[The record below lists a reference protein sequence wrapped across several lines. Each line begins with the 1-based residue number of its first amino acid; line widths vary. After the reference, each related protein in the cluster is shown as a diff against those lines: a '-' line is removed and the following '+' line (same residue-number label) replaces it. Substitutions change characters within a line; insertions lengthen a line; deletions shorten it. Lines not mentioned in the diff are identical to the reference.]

1 MEGSVMR
8 KLFLK
13 IHLWLSVPFGLVIT
27 LLCFSGAML
36 VFEKEVTELMRRDM
50 YFTPSS
56 GRAPVLTLD
65 GAAALV
71 SGTLPDGVEVTGVTV
86 HSDPDRT
93 WQVSLS
99 EPRKAYVCVDQYTG
113 EIRGRSERP
122 AFFSVMFRLH
132 RWLLDSMRP
141 GETVF
146 WGKMVTGTSTLMFV
160 LVLVSGVVIWWPRT
174 LKALKGRLR
183 LSTGKGWGRFW
194 HDLHV
199 AGGIY
204 ALLLLLSMALTG
216 LTWSFQW
223 YRTGFY
229 KVFGAEASSGRP
241 GHAAPREASGSADT
255 MDIGIWQQVYES
267 LADGNPDYARISV
280 ADGTASVSFDRL
292 GNRRASDRYTFDRT
306 DGDIPGV
313 QLYADA
319 SRASKIRG
327 WIYSVHVG
335 SWGGIVTRIAA
346 FLAALI
352 GASLPLTGYWLWF
365 RRLYLKN
372 QTRRRTVRQ

>member
-1 MEGSVMR
+1 MR

-280 ADGTASVSFDRL
+280 ADGTASVSFDSL
-292 GNRRASDRYTFDRT
+292 GNRRASDRYTFDRAG
-306 DGDIPGV
+306 GDITGM

-352 GASLPLTGYWLWF
+352 GASLPLTGYWLWL

-372 QTRRRTVRQ
+372 QTRCRTVRQ

>member
-1 MEGSVMR
+1 MR

-71 SGTLPDGVEVTGVTV
+71 SGTLPDGVEVTGVTA

-306 DGDIPGV
+306 DGDITGV